1 MTLTALVLMLFVGP
15 TSGPQPSASI
25 RGLVVDATTN
35 APLADARVEIVD
47 LGRSTH
53 TNAGG
58 RFEFTAIP
66 PGAHTLTVST
76 IGYIF
81 VRRNIDAPATG
92 VLDLTLP
99 LTGGTGAYRET
110 VTVAATG
117 AADGPVSSQSSLG
130 SAGLQELRGV
140 AADDPLRAMQA
151 LPGVAT
157 GDDFQAQFSV
167 RGSSFRQVGIVNDG
181 TATPLLLHAIRGQDD
196 TGSIAMINTDVLS
209 SATLTAGPQ
218 PRRDGDWLGASLTF
232 DIREGSRDRTGVRA
246 AVSGTSASA
255 VAEGP
260 IGAAKR
266 GSWIVSVRKSYV
278 GWLIRK
284 VKPDID
290 DTVGFVDTQGK
301 LVYDLTS
308 RQQLQLVV
316 IGGHATFDNANSSLA
331 NGLNH
336 ATSVGGLASLA
347 WRYTRARAVFTERV
361 SFVSSDFHDHGLI
374 GQELGDGLTQS
385 TIVRSDV
392 AVPLDARWS
401 VDAGLRAES
410 QHATQTL
417 TDFVPNLNGTVR
429 ERSTQS
435 IDARATY
442 AGAWAS
448 LDRRTD
454 RSTVTLG
461 ARVTRSTLGGETMA
475 APWILGER
483 RIGGFTFRAG
493 AGGSGQF
500 ADLTMLQADGA
511 TIAAPERA
519 RLVDAGVEQQI
530 TPTTSWKVTAF
541 GRRDLDLIR
550 PVGEDQA
557 VNGRRVVAST
567 YPEFAGELT
576 ATTGG
581 VDVVVSRRAAS
592 GLTGWIGYTYAHTR
606 DRDNVTGERFDGDF
620 DQRHTLNAF
629 VQQRLSYRFDV
640 SAKLRVGSNFPIV
653 GYFAGTP
660 DVLTLSTERNQVRLP
675 VYARLDLRAN
685 RTFTFSRRRLTLFV
699 EVMNALGRDNLRQ
712 SAGTIRS
719 NLTTAGLVEAAIPFV
734 PSAGFLIE
742 F

>member
-1 MTLTALVLMLFVGP
+1 M
-15 TSGPQPSASI
+15 
-25 RGLVVDATTN
+25 
-35 APLADARVEIVD
+35 
-47 LGRSTH
+47 
-53 TNAGG
+53 
-58 RFEFTAIP
+58 
-66 PGAHTLTVST
+66 ST

-232 DIREGSRDRTGVRA
+232 DIREGSRDCTGVRA

-284 VKPDID
+284 VEPDID

-435 IDARATY
+435 IDARARTR
-442 AGAWAS
+442 ARGRRSIDAPIAARSRSALAS
-448 LDRRTD
+448 REHARRRD
-454 RSTVTLG
+454 DARSVDPRR
-461 ARVTRSTLGGETMA
+461 AANRRVHVSRGG
-475 APWILGER
+475 R
-483 RIGGFTFRAG
+483 RIGAVRGFDDAPGGRRDDRGAG
-493 AGGSGQF
+493 A
-500 ADLTMLQADGA
+500 
-511 TIAAPERA
+511 RA